1 MGGTVGEAMAANRH
15 VPFAPRDAVL
25 TAFGRQSLNLVAQE
39 LRRRGIT
46 SLLAPDH
53 YCPTM
58 FVPFQ
63 LEGIRV
69 HEVATGPDCLMDAD
83 ALARIARD
91 RRRAAVLH
99 CETFGNL
106 AGADLAAV
114 LEDLQSRGIPVVV
127 DQTHSLL
134 GTEHFPGD
142 YAVAS
147 LRKLLPVPDGA
158 WVRGLVDAPRL
169 SRPAADEE
177 VTALLTKALTR
188 GPGWAT
194 LQAEAESVLD
204 DLWTPAAISS
214 HALEVLSSLDPSQLA
229 AQRRHNAAR
238 LRESLPEAELLNPQA
253 TECCLAISHP
263 RAESIAEGL
272 AAHGIVAPVQWA
284 RPLGL
289 RPGREWRTDLV
300 TLPVDRRLTDAE
312 LALIGSALAA
322 SAPTVERWACDAS
335 CVSGSFQQG

>member
-1 MGGTVGEAMAANRH
+1 MGGTVGEAMAADRH

-25 TAFGRQSLNLVAQE
+25 TAFGRQALNLVAQE

-83 ALARIARD
+83 ALVAAAQNRP
-91 RRRAAVLH
+91 RAAVLH

-106 AGADLAAV
+106 ASSLLHEALARVRASGV
-114 LEDLQSRGIPVVV
+114 PVVV

-134 GTEHFPGD
+134 GSGHFPGD

-147 LRKLLPVPDGA
+147 LRKLLPVADGA
-158 WVRGLVDAPRL
+158 WVCGVTDAPPLAR
-169 SRPAADEE
+169 SRRDEE
-177 VTALLTKALTR
+177 ATARFAEALRR
-188 GPGWAT
+188 GPGWPT
-194 LQAEAESVLD
+194 VQAEAEAAVD
-204 DLWTPAAISS
+204 ELWAPAAISA
-214 HALEVLSSLDPSQLA
+214 HALAVLGSLDPPLVL
-229 AQRRHNAAR
+229 AQRRRNAAR
-238 LRESLPEAELLNPQA
+238 LREALPEVTLLNPDA
-253 TECCLAISHP
+253 TECCLAIRHP
-263 RAESIAEGL
+263 RAESMAEDL
-272 AAHGIVAPVQWA
+272 ATHGIVAPVQWA

-289 RPGREWRTDLV
+289 RPGRAWRTDVL
-300 TLPVDRRLTDAE
+300 TLPVDRPLTDAE
-312 LALIGSALAA
+312 LALIRSAL
-322 SAPTVERWACDAS
+322 
-335 CVSGSFQQG
+335 